1 MFTGI
6 VEEIGSV
13 HRTEI
18 RSGGMRMDVAASA
31 VLEGTRPGDSIS
43 VNGVCLTVEKIV
55 GNMFTAFLSTQTL
68 EKTTL
73 GDAGDGY
80 RVNLE
85 RALALGDRLGG
96 HLVSGHVEAKGQIRE
111 LRKDGEGYQLT
122 VSCPSEFAPYIV
134 PKGSVSVD
142 GVSLTIVKDMGQAFS
157 VSMIP
162 ETFKKT
168 TFRLKTPGN
177 FVNLEP
183 DLILKY
189 VMSVVRNL
197 TAETSGGAI
206 TIDKLI
212 ESGFITD

>member
-13 HRTEI
+13 RRTEL
-18 RSGGMRMDVAASA
+18 RSGGLRIDVEGSA

-43 VNGVCLTVEKIV
+43 VNGVCLTVERV
-55 GNMFTAFLSTQTL
+55 TGGVFTAFLSSETL
-68 EKTTL
+68 ETTTL
-73 GDAGDGY
+73 GDAVIGFQ
-80 RVNLE
+80 VNLE
-85 RALALGDRLGG
+85 RALVLGGRLGG

-111 LRKDGEGYQLT
+111 LRKDGEAYHL
-122 VSCPSEFAPYIV
+122 VISCPSEFTPYVV

-142 GVSLTIVKDMGQAFS
+142 GVSLTIVEGMGEAFS
-157 VSMIP
+157 VAVIP
-162 ETFKKT
+162 ETFEKT

-197 TAETSGGAI
+197 TADANSETI

-212 ESGFITD
+212 EAGFIAD

>member
-6 VEEIGSV
+6 VEEIGSI

-18 RSGGMRMDVAASA
+18 RSGGLRMDVAASV
-31 VLEGTRPGDSIS
+31 VLKGTRTGDSIS
-43 VNGVCLTVEKIV
+43 VNGVCLTVEKIASD
-55 GNMFTAFLSTQTL
+55 MFTAFLSTQTL
-68 EKTTL
+68 DRTTL
-73 GDAGDGY
+73 GDAGSGY

-111 LRKDGEGYQLT
+111 LRKEGEGFQLV
-122 VSCPSEFAPYIV
+122 VSYPSEFSPYVV

-142 GVSLTIVKDMGQAFS
+142 GVSLTIVEDVGQTFS

-162 ETFKKT
+162 ETFEKT

-189 VMSVVRNL
+189 VMSAVRNL

-206 TIDKLI
+206 TIDKLR
-212 ESGFITD
+212 ESGFIAD